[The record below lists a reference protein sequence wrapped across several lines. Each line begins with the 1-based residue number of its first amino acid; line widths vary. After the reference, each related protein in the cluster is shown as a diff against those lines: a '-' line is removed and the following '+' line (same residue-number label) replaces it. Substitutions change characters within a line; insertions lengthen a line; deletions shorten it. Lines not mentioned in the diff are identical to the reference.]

1 MHNNCTLK
9 IVPGLWSI
17 FFRTINIHTH
27 HSYSLCVGGLCVG
40 VSLCLW
46 GPFVERVITH
56 FIRLFICV
64 FYLSWPLVCGGFVMF
79 VGAFF
84 RTSNHTLHSPVYLC
98 ILFVLA
104 ACVVKRK
111 FVAACFLE
119 REISPH
125 FIRFWA
131 FLERVITNSSSAYD
145 CFTAVTV
152 RHELSRI
159 VAVRANLATRLGS
172 SRSDNF
178 FRVGV

>member
-64 FYLSWPLVCGGFVMF
+64 FYLSWPLVCESFVMF
-79 VGAFF
+79 VGAF
-84 RTSNHTLHSPVYLC
+84 
-98 ILFVLA
+98 
-104 ACVVKRK
+104 
-111 FVAACFLE
+111 
-119 REISPH
+119 
-125 FIRFWA
+125 
-131 FLERVITNSSSAYD
+131 LERVITHFIRLFICVFY
-145 CFTAVTV
+145 
-152 RHELSRI
+152 LSWPL
-159 VAVRANLATRLGS
+159 V
-172 SRSDNF
+172 
-178 FRVGV
+178 

>member
-1 MHNNCTLK
+1 M
-9 IVPGLWSI
+9 
-17 FFRTINIHTH
+17 
-27 HSYSLCVGGLCVG
+27 G

-46 GPFVERVITH
+46 GPFVERVITHFIRLFICVFYLSWPLVCESFVMFVGAFLERVITH

-131 FLERVITNSSSAYD
+131 FLERVITNSLIIS
-145 CFTAVTV
+145 
-152 RHELSRI
+152 I
-159 VAVRANLATRLGS
+159 
-172 SRSDNF
+172 
-178 FRVGV
+178 